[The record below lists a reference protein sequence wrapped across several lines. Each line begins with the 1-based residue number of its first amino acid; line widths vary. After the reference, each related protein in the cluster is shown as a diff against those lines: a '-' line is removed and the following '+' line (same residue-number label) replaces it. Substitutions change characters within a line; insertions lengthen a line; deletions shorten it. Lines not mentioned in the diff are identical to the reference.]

1 MNRKIK
7 WILIPAVTV
16 FLLFLLTYS
25 CFAEDSAES
34 SGITAQAQE
43 TFSSLFSALQE
54 DVREALSDLGV
65 ENADYEELLTISPK
79 RVVEVLLELVTGEMG
94 AKLKAVGFVCAI
106 LVLNA
111 VLEGFAHSGSTM
123 HSVFSMFTTLL
134 IVVALLLP
142 VSESLVQAFSA
153 MELSSDFL
161 LAYIPAFA
169 GVISMSGKPL
179 SSAAYSSVMIGLS
192 NLLTQCNVQVFLP
205 VVQVFFSLNIA
216 ACMQPKYAFNSLVSF
231 FKKAVTILLGF
242 ASTVFTGLLAIKG
255 TLASAGDS
263 VAVRGVKMLVG
274 STVPVVG
281 SALSDAYTSVLGSI
295 ALIQNAVGIF
305 GIVVFALMHVP
316 VVLDLLLWYLALAFS
331 ASVSEVLGQKQ
342 ASILLNGIASTV
354 SLVNTLV
361 IFIAFILIISTGIML
376 NFKN

>member
-1 MNRKIK
+1 MNRKLK
-7 WILIPAVTV
+7 WLIVPVFIV
-16 FLLFLLTYS
+16 FLLCMFTYT
-25 CFAEDSAES
+25 CFAEDSNES
-34 SGITAQAQE
+34 GVTEQAQSVFSE
-43 TFSSLFSALQE
+43 LLSSLE
-54 DVREALSDLGV
+54 EETKEALSEIGIDD
-65 ENADYEELLTISPK
+65 ADYTQLLSLSPK
-79 RVVEVLLELVTGEMG
+79 RVVDSILELLTGKMPQ
-94 AKLKAVGFVCAI
+94 KLKAVGFVCAL

-111 VLEGFAHSGSTM
+111 VLEGFAQPGSTM
-123 HSVFSMFTTLL
+123 HSVFSVFTTLL
-134 IVVALLLP
+134 IVISLLLP

-153 MELSSDFL
+153 MELSSNFL

-192 NLLTQCNVQVFLP
+192 NLLAQCNVKVFLP
-205 VVQVFFSLNIA
+205 VIQVFFSLNVASSI
-216 ACMQPKYAFNSLVSF
+216 QPKYAFNSLVSF

-242 ASTVFTGLLAIKG
+242 SATIFTGLLSIKG
-255 TLASAGDS
+255 SLASAGDS

-274 STVPVVG
+274 SAVPVVG

-295 ALIQNAVGIF
+295 TLIQNAVGIF

-316 VVLDLLLWYLALAFS
+316 VIIDLLLWYLALSFAG
-331 ASVSEVLGQKQ
+331 SVSEALGQKQ
-342 ASILLNGIASTV
+342 AATLLSGVAATV

-361 IFIAFILIISTGIML
+361 IFTAFVLMISTGIML